1 MATIQN
7 RPFSKDYSGLINQS
21 VVAGVIILI
30 TVSAH
35 EIMKRRRRGRRQH
48 GQGLGSVESWEFGY
62 LYQGRSWAKRPSPP
76 HPRGWPLAWV
86 KPVLR
91 FPDDRMNQL
100 RGVDA
105 TLYIRFLRGCFWF
118 AFLQTLTT
126 LPILLPIHV
135 TFSDGTVSPKSMTRA
150 SISSLVSTEKGLSLL
165 WVHII
170 LLFWITLSWFGTLF
184 WICRGAFHY
193 RAQNIL
199 AAANQAAS
207 ETSAKERSQYDPHP
221 HPQYPFHSLPPLDED
236 HTTRGLRM
244 RTVMVTN
251 IPHALR
257 SEKDLQEYFGY
268 YLSRGVARPAIGITS
283 STQPGFLNKMFT
295 FLINRAR
302 RIPAH
307 VHRVRTS
314 VHDSPP
320 PETERSASPQE
331 SESENRDIPAIDRV
345 VLVRK
350 MNDLASLLERRE
362 EILRLL
368 ETAHIKLARK
378 ALAGVQMAITNKQDT
393 GVLRKAMRLMSAA
406 PKRRSATG
414 NMDVEAV
421 AESASPESIEGEDR
435 MDLLIRTLKPFLPEP
450 SSGSPDKDA
459 TLSGWRAFWKRTHS
473 DLESRLP
480 TRLKKSGS
488 DKTVWDALLS
498 LPRSTLDAYQ
508 PLIHL
513 SSIFRGKTVPAIDYY
528 TAKLQIITN
537 MITEKRSMALTDFEA
552 MSTAFVTFVDPA
564 DARRA
569 CKYLAVHPDNPLQC
583 LVTMAPSFEDLD
595 WKRLM
600 KPTFR
605 VEFVKDWV
613 VELGVWA
620 FTLFWVFPVS
630 IFVGLVNIQNLSTF
644 IPGLLN
650 YLDKHPWEEEL
661 LQSFLPTVLVS
672 LLSLLIPLLLL
683 LIAKRAHTIATLS
696 ALHDRIMTRYYKFL
710 VVNVLVF
717 FCVGTA
723 ALQSFLVSFKNA
735 TAPKVAQVI
744 SQSFPVAGPFYVG
757 WFIFT
762 TAMHGGLELALRNL
776 STISTLPLLMYPST
790 KRQITPRKRAFGIRP
805 RTFNYYYWLPNHVLV
820 IHVLLVFAVLNP
832 LVIPFAFIYF
842 CVEATVVKNQL
853 LHVYAKNY
861 EGNGQTLLIR
871 MVRFSLDGLMLA
883 QVVFLAYMIVN
894 KKTVNI
900 GLSAV
905 LIVITASYK
914 MFLTRLCRAKFE
926 RDDILEAQVVCGTG
940 SATEDIIDDGQAS
953 SRDVLQSDLD
963 KLEGTRAEVW
973 PWRIPLKFNFPYASI
988 ASRPRNTPRRRPNP
1002 FGPAHRTDSTIPLNI
1017 ASPSTVKTPDSP
1029 TPPDLPLQPW
1039 REASNEQ
1046 EAQPPTP
1053 DDSET
1058 SVAVSRHPPHPAWED
1073 ESSTSHTY
1081 ENPYYARNIDNVLW
1095 LPRDPLG
1102 ILDLDDTVDL
1112 RMSLTTQPAA
1122 GRLAAWREGD
1132 YMETE
1137 LSIPF
1142 ATSIGSIDETES
1154 LHASYY
1160 RRLDGTEE
1168 IELPPVIASR
1178 IESIDKEDIEIAPV
1192 KRRQSRRRKS
1202 NHSAPGSHLGIRRP
1216 STFDVNSS
1224 SAFRSLSIASDSRPT
1239 SRERGPSASFFVP
1252 SDPRRRNRAASMD
1265 YELGMRRSSQHRSH
1279 ISRSVLS
1286 VVDPPSGP
1294 SPPVANAN
1302 EPGGS
1307 KIITVQ
1313 EAVYTVA
1320 IAEEEDAAED
1330 IKEQEEEEAEQ
1341 LQQPKSWLT
1350 SWMFTR
1356 AT

>member
-35 EIMKRRRRGRRQH
+35 EVMKRKRRGKSPH
-48 GQGLGSVESWEFGY
+48 GEGLGSIESWEFGY

-76 HPRGWPLAWV
+76 HPRGWPLSWI
-86 KPVLR
+86 KPVLQ
-91 FPDDRMNQL
+91 FPEDRMNQL

-118 AFLQTLTT
+118 ALLQTLTT
-126 LPILLPIHV
+126 LPILFPIHV
-135 TFSDGTVSPKSMTRA
+135 TFSDNTVSPKSMTRA
-150 SISSLVSTEKGLSLL
+150 SISSLASTQKGLSLL

-170 LLFWITLSWFGTLF
+170 LLFWITFTWFGMLF

-193 RAQNIL
+193 RAQNIV
-199 AAANQAAS
+199 AAAARAAS

-221 HPQYPFHSLPPLDED
+221 HPQYPFHSLEPLEED
-236 HTTRGLRM
+236 HSTRGLRL
-244 RTVMVTN
+244 RTIMVTN

-257 SEKDLQEYFGY
+257 SEKDLKEYFEY
-268 YLSRGVARPAIGITS
+268 YMCRSVARPAMGITS

-295 FLINRAR
+295 FLFNRAR
-302 RIPAH
+302 RLPAQ
-307 VHRVRTS
+307 VQRGRNS
-314 VHDSPP
+314 VQEGSPP
-320 PETERSASPQE
+320 DNARSASSQE
-331 SESENRDIPAIDRV
+331 SEGETSDVPAIDRV
-345 VLVRK
+345 VIVRR

-378 ALAGVQMAITNKQDT
+378 ALAGVQTAMANKQDA
-393 GVLRKAMRLMSAA
+393 GVLRTAMRRMSIAA
-406 PKRRSATG
+406 RRMSVVG
-414 NMDVEAV
+414 NLDIEAV
-421 AESASPESIEGEDR
+421 AECEAQDSVEGEDR
-435 MDLLIRTLKPFLPEP
+435 LELLIRTLKPFLPEP
-450 SSGSPDKDA
+450 GSEPIDADK
-459 TLSGWRAFWKRTHS
+459 TCSGWRTFWKRKHP

-480 TRLKKSGS
+480 YSPDQSTDG
-488 DKTVWDALLS
+488 KTVWDALLS

-528 TAKLQIITN
+528 TAKLQIVTN
-537 MITEKRSMALTDFEA
+537 MITEKQSMALSDFEP
-552 MSTAFVTFVDPA
+552 MPTAFVTFVDPA

-569 CKYLAVHPDNPLQC
+569 CKYLAVHPENPLQC

-644 IPGLLN
+644 IPGLLK
-650 YLDKHPWEEEL
+650 YLEKHQWEEEL
-661 LQSFLPTVLVS
+661 LQSFLPTVLVA
-672 LLSLLIPLLLL
+672 LLSLLIPLILL

-735 TAPKVAQVI
+735 TAPKVAEVI

-762 TAMHGGLELALRNL
+762 TAMHGGLELAL
-776 STISTLPLLMYPST
+776 ST
-790 KRQITPRKRAFGIRP
+790 KRQITPRKRAMGIRP

-820 IHVLLVFAVLNP
+820 VHVLLVFAVLNP
-832 LVIPFAFIYF
+832 LVIPFAFVYF

-871 MVRFSLDGLMLA
+871 IVRYSLDGMMLA
-883 QVVFLAYMIVN
+883 QVVFLAYMVVN
-894 KKTVNI
+894 KKTVNV

-905 LIVITASYK
+905 LIIITAGYK
-914 MFLTRLCRAKFE
+914 MFLTRLCRARFE
-926 RDDILEAQVVCGTG
+926 RDDILEAQIVCGTG
-940 SATEDIIDDGQAS
+940 SATEDIIDDAQPS
-953 SRDVLQSDLD
+953 SNEAISSDLE
-963 KLEGTRAEVW
+963 KLSGSRTEVW
-973 PWRIPLKFNFPYASI
+973 PWRFPLKFNFPYATI

-1002 FGPAHRTDSTIPLNI
+1002 FGPAHRTDSTIPLNLS
-1017 ASPSTVKTPDSP
+1017 SPIDATTPCGL
-1029 TPPDLPLQPW
+1029 TPPEKPLKPC
-1039 REASNEQ
+1039 REASNEP
-1046 EAQPPTP
+1046 EAQTAPEESPT
-1053 DDSET
+1053 SYT
-1058 SVAVSRHPPHPAWED
+1058 AVSKHPPHPAWED

-1081 ENPYYARNIDNVLW
+1081 ANPYYTRNIDNVLW
-1095 LPRDPLG
+1095 LPRDPVG
-1102 ILDLDDTVDL
+1102 ILNLDDTVDL
-1112 RMSLTTQPAA
+1112 RMSLTSQPSA
-1122 GRLAAWREGD
+1122 GQLGAWREED
-1132 YMETE
+1132 YINSD

-1142 ATSIGSIDETES
+1142 VSSMGSIDETES
-1154 LHASYY
+1154 LHPSYY
-1160 RRLDGTEE
+1160 RRLDGTED
-1168 IELPPVIASR
+1168 IELPPAIASR
-1178 IESIDKEDIEIAPV
+1178 IGAIDKGEEIEVAPV
-1192 KRRQSRRRKS
+1192 HRRQSRRRKS
-1202 NHSAPGSHLGIRRP
+1202 NHSAPGMHLGIRRP
-1216 STFDVNSS
+1216 STFDVTSS
-1224 SAFRSLSIASDSRPT
+1224 SAFRSMSIRSDPRASSRG
-1239 SRERGPSASFFVP
+1239 RGRSASFLKP
-1252 SDPRRRNRAASMD
+1252 SDPHRRNRAASMD
-1265 YELGMRRSSQHRSH
+1265 YELGMRRSNHRH

-1286 VVDPPSGP
+1286 VVEPRSSLPHPARDPSQ
-1294 SPPVANAN
+1294 A
-1302 EPGGS
+1302 GGS
-1307 KIITVQ
+1307 KIISVQ

-1320 IAEEEDAAED
+1320 IAEEEDVAED
-1330 IKEQEEEEAEQ
+1330 VKEREEEEEEQ

-1350 SWMFTR
+1350 SWMFSR
-1356 AT
+1356 PS